1 MIATVEKMISPEPKM
16 LDAAIEKELLLADRF
31 YENICLLSGWR
42 LAGILKNA
50 RYCRESI
57 DKAFAISGHTGHWYF
72 DLWVYVVNGLPW
84 FLPATIFLLPT
95 IFYVVANIV
104 SGALSYVTM
113 EEKIVET
120 TIKVPVWFFFTAT
133 KTISEVVMVPVT
145 HIPDFF
151 VSTTVTGIVI
161 LIGLAAF
168 SYVLKAVFKF
178 ELQWRRRLL
187 VRHIGR
193 TPSVSTPLR

>member
-1 MIATVEKMISPEPKM
+1 M

-42 LAGILKNA
+42 LAAILKNA

-57 DKAFAISGHTGHWYF
+57 DKAFAINGHTGHWYF
-72 DLWVYVVNGLPW
+72 DVWVYVVNGLPW
-84 FLPATIFLLPT
+84 FLPATIFFLPS
-95 IFYVVANIV
+95 IFYAVASIV

-120 TIKVPVWFFFTAT
+120 TIKVPVWIFFTTT
-133 KTISEVVMVPVT
+133 KTISEIVMVPVT
-145 HIPDFF
+145 HIPDVFL
-151 VSTTVTGIVI
+151 STTVTGIVI

-168 SYVLKAVFKF
+168 SYVMKAAFKF

-193 TPSVSTPLR
+193 TPSV